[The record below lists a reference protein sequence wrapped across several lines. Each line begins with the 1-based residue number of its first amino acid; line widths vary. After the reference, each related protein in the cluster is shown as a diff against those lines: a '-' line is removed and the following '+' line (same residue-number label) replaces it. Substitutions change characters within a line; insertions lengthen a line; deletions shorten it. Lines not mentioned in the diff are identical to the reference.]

1 MKPAVSDVFE
11 ILGSENPAA
20 LLKKWLNEASGQP
33 AGGSGRKRGAKTQ
46 EKIQGKASSGPSK
59 KLRRAAG
66 GGSHTSSHA
75 AFGGGALGEALG
87 GESSRGEP
95 WAAALS
101 TADSR
106 GRPSC
111 RMVLVKEIRQK
122 SSQPAELVFFTNYES
137 GKGRDLSQ
145 NPHAALLFYWPA
157 LGRQIRVQ
165 GRARKISRQRSAA
178 YWRSRSRGSRLSQ
191 TVSRQS
197 ASVAGRQALED
208 LWRRAEAQFRGRE
221 IPCPQHWGGY
231 SLSIQRIEFW
241 IDHPRRLHD
250 RFLFEKKPR
259 GGWSCRR
266 LFP

>member
-1 MKPAVSDVFE
+1 MVSDVFE
-11 ILGSENPAA
+11 SLGSENPAL
-20 LLKKWLNEASGQP
+20 LLKKWLTEARGHS
-33 AGGSGRKRGAKTQ
+33 AGG
-46 EKIQGKASSGPSK
+46 
-59 KLRRAAG
+59 
-66 GGSHTSSHA
+66 
-75 AFGGGALGEALG
+75 
-87 GESSRGEP
+87 GEP

-101 TADSR
+101 TVDSQADSQA
-106 GRPSC
+106 RPSC

-122 SSQPAELVFFTNYES
+122 SSQPPELVFFTNYES

-157 LGRQIRVQ
+157 LGRQIRAQ

-178 YWRSRSRGSRLSQ
+178 YWRSRSRGSQLSQ

-197 ASVAGRQALED
+197 ASAAGRPALED

-221 IPCPQHWGGY
+221 IPCPPHWGGY
-231 SLSIQRIEFW
+231 SLSAQKIEFW
-241 IDHPRRLHD
+241 TDRPRRLHD